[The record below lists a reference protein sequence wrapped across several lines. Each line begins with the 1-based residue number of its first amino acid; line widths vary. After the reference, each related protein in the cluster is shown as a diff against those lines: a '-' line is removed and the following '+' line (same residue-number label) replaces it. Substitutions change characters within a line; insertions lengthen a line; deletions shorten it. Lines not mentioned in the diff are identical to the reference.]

1 MEWNRGRFGQW
12 AGRAYLSITGI
23 EGGIN
28 PWRKQPDCRLAGLR
42 RQGDNLRMSPAPG
55 TSPMKVLIVEDSLVT
70 RRLLRTCLQKWQ
82 YEVEEAEHGAQAWEF
97 FQHDHCPLVLTD
109 WLMPEMDGLELT
121 RRIRACDLP
130 GYVYIILLT
139 AKSEK
144 ADLVAAMDAGADDFL
159 VKPFD
164 PDELRVRMRE
174 GQRIIALER
183 KLAEQNRQLREAQAA
198 LVQSEKLASLGQ
210 LAAGMAH
217 EINNPVAYVTN
228 NLAVLNRDVR
238 SVMNVL
244 QAYRR
249 GAEVLAR
256 ADPSLAAQVAA
267 LEETA
272 DLEWVQENLPKL
284 FGASLEGLS
293 RVRNIVQNL
302 REFARLDAAE
312 LDELDLNAALTSTLD
327 VLRRDLDEKQ
337 LSVSTRFE
345 PLPPVVC
352 RPGKIHQV
360 FHNLLLNAIQ
370 ASQTQGSIELRTAAE
385 QDQAL
390 VDVQDHGPGI
400 DPVHLPHIFEPFFT
414 TRAVGRGAGLGL
426 SICYGII
433 RDHGGSIEVDSQ
445 LGRGSTFRVRLP
457 FRLQPTQDPNR

>member
-1 MEWNRGRFGQW
+1 
-12 AGRAYLSITGI
+12 
-23 EGGIN
+23 
-28 PWRKQPDCRLAGLR
+28 
-42 RQGDNLRMSPAPG
+42 
-55 TSPMKVLIVEDSLVT
+55 MKVLIVEDSLVT
-70 RRLLRTCLQKWQ
+70 RRLVRACLEKWQ
-82 YEVEEAEHGAQAWEF
+82 YEVQEAEHGAQAWEF
-97 FQHDHCPLVLTD
+97 VQHDHYPLVLTD

-121 RRIRACDLP
+121 RRIRSCELP

-139 AKSEK
+139 AKAEK

-164 PDELRVRMRE
+164 PDELRVRMRAGE
-174 GQRIIALER
+174 RIIALER
-183 KLAEQNRQLREAQAA
+183 RLAEQNRQLREAQAA

-228 NLAVLNRDVR
+228 NLAVLNRDLR
-238 SVMNVL
+238 AVMELL

-249 GAEVLAR
+249 GAEILR
-256 ADPSLAAQVAA
+256 QADPQLAAQLAE
-267 LEETA
+267 LEEDA
-272 DLEWVQENLPKL
+272 DLEWVQENLPRL
-284 FGASLEGLS
+284 FDASLGGLA
-293 RVRNIVQNL
+293 RVRNTVQNL

-327 VLRRDLDEKQ
+327 MLRRELDEQ
-337 LSVSTRFE
+337 QISLSTHFA

-352 RPGKIHQV
+352 RPSKIHQV
-360 FHNLLLNAIQ
+360 FLNLLLNAIQ
-370 ASQTQGSIELRTAAE
+370 ASDPQGRIEVRTAAE
-385 QDQAL
+385 LDHA
-390 VDVQDHGPGI
+390 VVEVRDHGCGI
-400 DPVHLPHIFEPFFT
+400 DPAHLPRVFEPFFT
-414 TRAVGRGAGLGL
+414 TKAVGRGAGLGL

-433 RDHGGSIEVDSQ
+433 RDHGGSIDVDSQ

>member
-1 MEWNRGRFGQW
+1 
-12 AGRAYLSITGI
+12 
-23 EGGIN
+23 
-28 PWRKQPDCRLAGLR
+28 
-42 RQGDNLRMSPAPG
+42 MSPAPG
-55 TSPMKVLIVEDSLVT
+55 PSPLKVLIVEDSQVM
-70 RRLLRTCLQKWQ
+70 RRLLRTSLQKWR

-97 FQHDHCPLVLTD
+97 FRHAHYPLVLTD
-109 WLMPEMDGLELT
+109 WLMPEMDGLELI
-121 RRIRACDLP
+121 RRIRGCDLA

-144 ADLVAAMDAGADDFL
+144 EDLVAAMDAGADDFL

-164 PDELRVRMRE
+164 SDELRVRMRAGE
-174 GQRIIALER
+174 RIIALER

-228 NLAVLNRDVR
+228 NLAVLSREVR
-238 SVMNVL
+238 AVMEVL

-249 GAEVLAR
+249 GAEVLAN
-256 ADPSLAAQVAA
+256 ADPRLAAQVAE
-267 LEETA
+267 LEEEA
-272 DLEWVQENLPKL
+272 DWEWVQENLPRL
-284 FGASLEGLS
+284 FDASLDGLS
-293 RVRNIVQNL
+293 RVRKTVQNL

-337 LSVSTRFE
+337 ISVSTHFE

-360 FHNLLLNAIQ
+360 FLNLLLNAVQ
-370 ASQTQGSIELRTAAE
+370 ASPAQGRIELRTAAVRDDAVVE
-385 QDQAL
+385 
-390 VDVQDHGPGI
+390 VQDHGCGI
-400 DPVHLPHIFEPFFT
+400 DPAHLPRLFEPFFT
-414 TRAVGRGAGLGL
+414 TKAVGQGAGLGL
-426 SICYGII
+426 SICYGIV
-433 RDHGGSIEVDSQ
+433 RDHGGSIDVDSQ

-457 FRLQPTQDPNR
+457 YRLQPTQDPNR

>member
-1 MEWNRGRFGQW
+1 
-12 AGRAYLSITGI
+12 
-23 EGGIN
+23 
-28 PWRKQPDCRLAGLR
+28 
-42 RQGDNLRMSPAPG
+42 MSSAPG
-55 TSPMKVLIVEDSLVT
+55 PSPLKVLIVEDSQVT
-70 RRLLRTCLQKWQ
+70 RRLLRTTLQKWR

-97 FQHDHCPLVLTD
+97 FRHEHYPLVLTD
-109 WLMPEMDGLELT
+109 WLMPEMDGLELI
-121 RRIRACDLP
+121 RRIRGCDLP

-144 ADLVAAMDAGADDFL
+144 EDLVAAMDAGADDFL

-164 PDELRVRMRE
+164 SDELRVRMRAGE
-174 GQRIIALER
+174 RIIALER
-183 KLAEQNRQLREAQAA
+183 RLAEQNRQLREAQAA

-228 NLAVLNRDVR
+228 NLAVLSREVR
-238 SVMNVL
+238 AVMEVL

-249 GAEVLAR
+249 GAEVLAG
-256 ADPSLAAQVAA
+256 ADPSLAAQVAE
-267 LEETA
+267 LEEEA
-272 DLEWVQENLPKL
+272 DWEWVQENLPRL
-284 FGASLEGLS
+284 FDASLDGLS
-293 RVRNIVQNL
+293 RVRKTVQNL

-312 LDELDLNAALTSTLD
+312 LDELDLNAALASTLE

-337 LSVSTRFE
+337 ISVSTRFA

-360 FHNLLLNAIQ
+360 FLNLLLNAIQ
-370 ASQTQGSIELRTAAE
+370 ASPTQGRIELRTAALRDDAVVE
-385 QDQAL
+385 
-390 VDVQDHGPGI
+390 VQDYGCGI
-400 DPVHLPHIFEPFFT
+400 DPAHLPRIFEPFFT
-414 TRAVGRGAGLGL
+414 TKAVGQGAGLGL
-426 SICYGII
+426 SICYGIV

-457 FRLQPTQDPNR
+457 FRIQPTQDPNR